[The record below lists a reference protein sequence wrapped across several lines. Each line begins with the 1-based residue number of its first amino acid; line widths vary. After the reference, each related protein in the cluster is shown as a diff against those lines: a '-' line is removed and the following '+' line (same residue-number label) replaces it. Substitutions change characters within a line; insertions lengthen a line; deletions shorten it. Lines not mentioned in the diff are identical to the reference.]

1 MKLYRV
7 VFKTFKHTMPTN
19 PMVITEALLECDEVV
34 VVDGALVFLI
44 SDRTIKAI
52 PPGAWID
59 CDEVEK
65 DETVEKPV
73 LVTP

>member
-1 MKLYRV
+1 MSLYRV
-7 VFKTFKHTMPTN
+7 VFKTFKHTMPSN
-19 PMVITEALLECDEVV
+19 PMVIQEAVLECDECAVI
-34 VVDGALVFLI
+34 DGALVFLNG
-44 SDRTIKAI
+44 DKVLKAI

-65 DETVEKPV
+65 EEAPSG